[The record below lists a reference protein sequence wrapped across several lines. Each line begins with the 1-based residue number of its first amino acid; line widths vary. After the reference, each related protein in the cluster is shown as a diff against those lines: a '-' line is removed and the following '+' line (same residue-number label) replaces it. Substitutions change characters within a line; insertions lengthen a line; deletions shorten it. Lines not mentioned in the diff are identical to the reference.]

1 MKWYL
6 IYIWF
11 PMAALAQTDSL
22 VLRDVDLSDTTSI
35 DSAYFSDAILSKD
48 TFVINEFDPEF
59 KNRYQESAFEY
70 EKREQEAIKKLKE
83 QDQDSDIDIS
93 NLFSFLPT
101 LFKILVGLLLFYA
114 AYMIVTVWLGK
125 KGNWLFQKKNE
136 KLLTYQEDIDITSET
151 DLQAKIKE
159 ALNQNNFRL
168 AIRYQYLYLL
178 QLMSQ
183 NGIITYHKE
192 KTNADYRYEIKNQA
206 LAQSFDYT
214 SYIYDYTWYGGF
226 EMSESQYEMARLAF
240 EDTIKKVRL

>member
-6 IYIWF
+6 IYIGF

-22 VLRDVDLSDTTSI
+22 VLRDIDLSDTTSM
-35 DSAYFSDAILSKD
+35 DSTYIPDNIVTQD
-48 TFVINEFDPEF
+48 TFVINEFDPGF
-59 KNRYQESAFEY
+59 KNRYQDPAFEY

-83 QDQDSDIDIS
+83 QDQDADIDMG
-93 NLFSFLPT
+93 NFFSFLPT
-101 LFKILVGLLLFYA
+101 LFKILVGLLLLYA

-159 ALNQNNFRL
+159 ALSQNNFRL

-192 KTNADYRYEIKNQA
+192 KTNSDYRYEIKNQA
-206 LAQSFDYT
+206 LAQAFDYT

-226 EMSESQYEMARLAF
+226 EMTESQYEMALLAF
-240 EDTIKKVRL
+240 DDTIKKVRP

>member
-11 PMAALAQTDSL
+11 PMVAIAQTDSL
-22 VLRDVDLSDTTSI
+22 VLRDIDLTDTTSM
-35 DSAYFSDAILSKD
+35 DSAYISDEIIGQD
-48 TFVINEFDPEF
+48 TFVINEFDSGF
-59 KNRYQESAFEY
+59 KNRYQDPTFEY
-70 EKREQEAIKKLKE
+70 EKKEKDAIKKLKE
-83 QDQDSDIDIS
+83 QDEDADIDMG
-93 NLFSFLPT
+93 NFFSFLPT
-101 LFKILVGLLLFYA
+101 LFKILVGLLLLYA
-114 AYMIVTVWLGK
+114 VYMIVTVWLGK

-192 KTNADYRYEIKNQA
+192 KTNSDYRYEIKNQA
-206 LAQSFDYT
+206 LAQAFDYT

-226 EMSESQYEMARLAF
+226 EMNEYQYEMAQLAF
-240 EDTIKKVRL
+240 EDTIKKVRP

>member
-6 IYIWF
+6 IYFWF
-11 PMAALAQTDSL
+11 PMLALAQTDGL
-22 VLRDVDLSDTTSI
+22 VLRDVDLTDTTSM
-35 DSAYFSDAILSKD
+35 DSSYISDEIIGQD
-48 TFVINEFDPEF
+48 TFVINEFDPGF
-59 KNRYQESAFEY
+59 KNRYQDPTFEY
-70 EKREQEAIKKLKE
+70 EKKEKDAIKKLKE
-83 QDQDSDIDIS
+83 QDEDADVDMG
-93 NLFSFLPT
+93 NFFSFLPT
-101 LFKILVGLLLFYA
+101 LFKILVGLLLLYA
-114 AYMIVTVWLGK
+114 VYMIVTVWLGK

-159 ALNQNNFRL
+159 AINQNNFRL

-192 KTNADYRYEIKNQA
+192 KTNSDYRYEIKNQA
-206 LAQSFDYT
+206 LAQAFDYT

-226 EMSESQYEMARLAF
+226 EMNESQYEMARLAF
-240 EDTIKKVRL
+240 DDTIKKVRP

>member
-1 MKWYL
+1 
-6 IYIWF
+6 
-11 PMAALAQTDSL
+11 MAALAQTDSL
-22 VLRDVDLSDTTSI
+22 VLRDIDLSDTTSM
-35 DSAYFSDAILSKD
+35 DSTYIPDNIVTQD
-48 TFVINEFDPEF
+48 TFVINEFDPGF
-59 KNRYQESAFEY
+59 KNRYQDPAFEY

-83 QDQDSDIDIS
+83 QDQDADIDMG
-93 NLFSFLPT
+93 NFFSFLPT
-101 LFKILVGLLLFYA
+101 LFKILVGLLLLYA

-159 ALNQNNFRL
+159 ALSQNNFRL

-192 KTNADYRYEIKNQA
+192 KTNSDYRYEIKNQA
-206 LAQSFDYT
+206 LAQAFDYT

-226 EMSESQYEMARLAF
+226 EMTESQYEMALLAF
-240 EDTIKKVRL
+240 DDTIKKVRP